1 MNEGLAKIR
10 HERSKKDF
18 PDLPLNEN
26 EYVEL
31 AFKRARICL
40 WLIVGGT
47 ALGMIIVLLSM
58 LLSLLLQSS
67 LDKMGQNFLF
77 IILYALLGA
86 TIIMGIIAWINYRG
100 NQFFVTNERV
110 IQLIRS
116 SLVSSS
122 MNTIDLAS
130 IEDVSFRKDGILQGL
145 FKYGTLRLATVGNE
159 TTYTF
164 KYSDISP
171 KEIEEI
177 SELVTNAKARKKNK
191 EED

>member
-18 PDLPLNEN
+18 SGLPLNEN

-31 AFKRARICL
+31 AFKRARVCL

-47 ALGMIIVLLSM
+47 ALGVIMILLAI
-58 LLSLLLQSS
+58 LLTFLAWSS
-67 LDKMGQNFLF
+67 LDEMGQNFLF
-77 IILYALLGA
+77 IILYALLAA
-86 TIIMGIIAWINYRG
+86 TIIIGIVAWIIYRG

-110 IQLIRS
+110 IQLIRN

-122 MNTIDLAS
+122 VNTISLSS
-130 IEDVSFRKDGILQGL
+130 IEDVSFRKDGILQNL
-145 FKYGTLRLATVGNE
+145 FKYGTLRLATVGDE

-164 KYSDISP
+164 KYADVTAKEMEAISKLVIDA
-171 KEIEEI
+171 KEHGK
-177 SELVTNAKARKKNK
+177 SNDK
-191 EED
+191 

>member
-1 MNEGLAKIR
+1 MDEGLAKIR

-18 PDLPLNEN
+18 PGLPLKEN

-40 WLIVGGT
+40 WLIIGGT
-47 ALGMIIVLLSM
+47 AIGVIIVLLAM
-58 LLSLLLQSS
+58 FFALLVQTS

-86 TIIMGIIAWINYRG
+86 TIIMGVVAWINYRG
-100 NQFFVTNERV
+100 NRFFVTNKRV
-110 IQLIRS
+110 MQMVKN

-122 MNTIDLAS
+122 INTIDLSS
-130 IEDVSFRKDGILQGL
+130 IEDVSFHKDGILQNL

-164 KYSDISP
+164 KYSDVSP
-171 KEIEEI
+171 REIEEI
-177 SELVTNAKARKKNK
+177 SKLVSDAKNK
-191 EED
+191 KESEKN